1 MQHDLAALGFL
12 TEPSDIRADPGADH
26 QDVWFGGLSFAET

>member
-12 TEPSDIRADPGADH
+12 TEPSDIRADRR
-26 QDVWFGGLSFAET
+26 DVWFGGLSFAET